1 MRSTRPSPRTD
12 TGGLTAARQEV
23 LQAKYMSLLNIELL
37 NIYQGRGTN
46 AEY

>member
-1 MRSTRPSPRTD
+1 MKNTVELLTAQNE
-12 TGGLTAARQEV
+12 LTAARQEV

-37 NIYQGRGTN
+37 YSYQGRGTN